1 MYTFFSFFLV
11 LKGHSQ
17 GSLKS
22 RFSSFGSPNS
32 SSSVP
37 YSLPYGYFY
46 AIGTTN
52 FCAIWRSFRRSIT
65 ANDRFSGNNR
75 YSGIKNPDH
84 FSTIA
89 VVACTI
95 KFTFRH
101 LSLSLRERALKVEAD
116 RAKVQ
121 REGDERSKNCE
132 KLRYVILNIFVFPQ
146 ESGRNFYRLHF
157 EETGH

>member
-1 MYTFFSFFLV
+1 MTV
-11 LKGHSQ
+11 
-17 GSLKS
+17 
-22 RFSSFGSPNS
+22 
-32 SSSVP
+32 
-37 YSLPYGYFY
+37 
-46 AIGTTN
+46 
-52 FCAIWRSFRRSIT
+52 
-65 ANDRFSGNNR
+65 
-75 YSGIKNPDH
+75 

-132 KLRYVILNIFVFPQ
+132 KLRYVILNIFWSQDAIF
-146 ESGRNFYRLHF
+146 
-157 EETGH
+157 TGFTLKKPVTRQRIQADLLYDTFCHTRFFLLLLTKWVPIALLLLLLFSP

>member
-1 MYTFFSFFLV
+1 METTALV
-11 LKGHSQ
+11 EQKALT
-17 GSLKS
+17 
-22 RFSSFGSPNS
+22 
-32 SSSVP
+32 V
-37 YSLPYGYFY
+37 
-46 AIGTTN
+46 
-52 FCAIWRSFRRSIT
+52 
-65 ANDRFSGNNR
+65 
-75 YSGIKNPDH
+75 

-89 VVACTI
+89 VVACII

-132 KLRYVILNIFVFPQ
+132 KLRYAILNILVFPQ

-157 EETGH
+157 EETGHSRLRIQAD